1 MTTSSSSA
9 SKAVA
14 EEIAVLMA
22 DSPHAGPL
30 EHRRLLT
37 LCLDLPSS
45 IVISGYPSAL
55 YEELLGDWRRVEIN
69 VARSS
74 GHGRGEGESPR
85 ATEVLWCNFDPP
97 TQGAFF

>member
-1 MTTSSSSA
+1 M
-9 SKAVA
+9 A